1 MVHIE
6 IYEGSVYRPPSEA
19 NSLILQATIG
29 CSWNRCTFCTMFT
42 EKQFRVRGLEGIKAD
57 VEKVYPYYRDIDRV
71 FLADG
76 NALCMHTPEMKAILG
91 YLCSRFEKLERV
103 TIYGGP
109 LDIIKKSIDELKELK
124 DAGLSLIYLGLE
136 SGSAEVHKMVKKG
149 ATPKMMVEASRK
161 VKEAGIPL
169 SVIFILGLG
178 GKELSEVHARETGK
192 VLSMMDPEYAAALTL
207 MVDEGAPIESDVK
220 SGKLTLL
227 GPDEVLKELKDIVVG
242 LELTDCLFRANH
254 ASNYHPIGGRF
265 PRDKAMMI
273 AQIERAL
280 SGSEFK
286 PEYFRRL

>member
-1 MVHIE
+1 MFQD
-6 IYEGSVYRPPSEA
+6 IYEGAVYRPPSEA

-29 CSWNRCTFCTMFT
+29 CSWNRCTFCTMFA
-42 EKQFRVRGLEGIKAD
+42 EKQFRVRGLEGIQAD
-57 VEKVYPYYRDIDRV
+57 VGKVYPFYRDIDRI

-76 NALCMHTPEMKAILG
+76 NALCVETGELKAILALL
-91 YLCSRFEKLERV
+91 YSRFKKLERV

-109 LDIIKKSIDELKELK
+109 IDIIKKSIDELKELK

-136 SGSAEVHKMVKKG
+136 SGSAEVLKMVKKG
-149 ATPKMMVEASRK
+149 ATPEMMIEASRK

-207 MVDEGAPIESDVK
+207 MVDEGAPIESDVM

-265 PRDKAMMI
+265 PDDKAMII